1 MRVEWRTGRKQAT
14 SAGAIE
20 RGPHFARR
28 LAEMARRLL
37 HGVRLVENVLAGEL
51 AVRIAFHVGALA
63 DAVAVAEPIGG
74 RLAQQG
80 VNLCKAPD
88 VECAFALEAGVL
100 GRDRAIGIFGRVEA
114 AAGILDYVL
123 RDMTD
128 AGGGFY

>member
-14 SAGAIE
+14 TAGSIE
-20 RGPHFARR
+20 LAPQFAGR

-51 AVRIAFHVGALA
+51 AVRIAFHVRALA

-80 VNLCKAPD
+80 VNLFQAPD
-88 VECAFALEAGVL
+88 VKRAFALEAGML
-100 GRDRAIGIFGRVEA
+100 GRDRAIGIF
-114 AAGILDYVL
+114 
-123 RDMTD
+123 
-128 AGGGFY
+128 